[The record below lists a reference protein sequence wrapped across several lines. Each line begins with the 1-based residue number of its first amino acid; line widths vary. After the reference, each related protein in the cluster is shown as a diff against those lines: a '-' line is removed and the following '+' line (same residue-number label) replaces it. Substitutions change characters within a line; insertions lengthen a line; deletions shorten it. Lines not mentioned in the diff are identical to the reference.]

1 MRQSSIPLSANTDD
15 LFDCKQHGESVL
27 KIEHYSEMGERIK
40 AYRKENGLTLEQAA
54 ERLDVPL
61 TTIKLLEKGKSLTME
76 NALRICLGYG
86 CTFADI
92 FPDEFIRY
100 TSPFEKT
107 LSSIDGRQRE
117 AMRSSFERT
126 GKRRETIER
135 I

>member
-40 AYRKENGLTLEQAA
+40 AYRKEAA